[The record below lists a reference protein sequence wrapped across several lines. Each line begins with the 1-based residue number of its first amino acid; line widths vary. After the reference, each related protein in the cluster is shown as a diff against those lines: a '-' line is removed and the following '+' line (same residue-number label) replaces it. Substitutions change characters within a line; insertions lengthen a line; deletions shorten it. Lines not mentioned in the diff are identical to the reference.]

1 MGAAGFIPG
10 QPPSDLH
17 AAEQIVAHDTAGNA
31 NVPEPCRCPANL
43 NAVLAEIPDLDVPD
57 PQVVEHR
64 GISQRVVTKN
74 AVSSVVGDASAH
86 DEQILDSDAPGVLDC
101 HTGPGA
107 REDGGPPVPGRA
119 NNHWGATSARIV
131 RREAQVACER
141 LRRLEKNAIARLKV
155 SAIDTFDGAPSSPSA
170 GAASRIISIA
180 SDKPIGSK

>member
-1 MGAAGFIPG
+1 
-10 QPPSDLH
+10 
-17 AAEQIVAHDTAGNA
+17 
-31 NVPEPCRCPANL
+31 
-43 NAVLAEIPDLDVPD
+43 
-57 PQVVEHR
+57 
-64 GISQRVVTKN
+64 
-74 AVSSVVGDASAH
+74 
-86 DEQILDSDAPGVLDC
+86 
-101 HTGPGA
+101 
-107 REDGGPPVPGRA
+107 VPGRA